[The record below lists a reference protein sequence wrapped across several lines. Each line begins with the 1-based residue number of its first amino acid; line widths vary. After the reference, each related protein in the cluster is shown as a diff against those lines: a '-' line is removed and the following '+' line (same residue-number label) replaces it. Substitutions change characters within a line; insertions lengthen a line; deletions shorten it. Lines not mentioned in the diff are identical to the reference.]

1 MSSIIN
7 SENLNLDQDQTHI
20 IISLLIKHVENYD
33 HSNSIRYNEN
43 IIQEYSK
50 LSDSLHVN
58 NQLHTLVSKNLSLNP
73 LKDLINS
80 QATQVDPNPNKKRI
94 NYKSQINVD
103 DLDQI
108 VNLSIFKNIPQTQNM
123 FNVYESKKNILL
135 KNQEEGIGNANSKN
149 QNGFR
154 HSNLNNSN
162 NFRVGNNNI
171 NKKSRNEEEDDQSSE
186 IQHNTYMNNSY
197 YPKRKNNSGSVDYE
211 NYSNS
216 IYNVNKKKNKKN
228 NWRNKK
234 NIDEEDEEEE
244 LQDDGELPGF
254 KTAINMINKKVFKNS
269 GGGGG
274 NSSSSYNNPYK
285 DRYENDNENFSSNTN
300 NISRS
305 VNYGVNNSSNVNN
318 NLTGTKKFNP
328 PYRNN
333 KNSDQNNSCNSNST
347 GNNTNFASSSSY
359 ANTKK
364 LEEEKEIMLDE
375 KLKGFD
381 RKMIEFIES
390 EILSYSP
397 DVKWEDIAG
406 LEFAKKTIKEII
418 IWPLLR
424 PDIFNGIRRPPK
436 GLLLF
441 GPPGTGKTMIAKAIA
456 SESKSKFFNISASSL
471 MSKWIGESEKLVRTL
486 FALASFHQPSVVF
499 IDEIDSILTARSENE
514 CEASR
519 RLKTEFLIQL
529 DGAGTNQDDRI
540 LIIGATNRPQEI
552 DDAFIRRMPKRLY
565 IPLPNFNSRKQLINN
580 VVNREKEKGQYL
592 LNDDDIDSVVKKTK
606 GYSGSDM
613 MGVCREAA
621 MMPIRSI
628 EDIYNIKLDSL
639 RGVNVK
645 DFIDAIFLVK
655 PSVSE
660 KTLSQY
666 VQWNVEFGSFQF
678 DEKENDS

>member
-1 MSSIIN
+1 MSSN
-7 SENLNLDQDQTHI
+7 PENLNQDNK
-20 IISLLIKHVENYD
+20 IISLLLKHIENYD
-33 HSNSIRYNEN
+33 PSNSCKDNFL
-43 IIQEYSK
+43 QEYSK
-50 LSDSLHVN
+50 LSDYLQVN
-58 NQLHTLVSKNLSLNP
+58 NQLHSLVSKNLSLNP
-73 LKDLINS
+73 LKDILSSTVNS
-80 QATQVDPNPNKKRI
+80 SNQLDSNPNKKRI
-94 NYKSQINVD
+94 KYKSQINVEE
-103 DLDQI
+103 LDQI
-108 VNLSIFKNIPQTQNM
+108 VNMSIFKNIPQTQSM

-135 KNQEEGIGNANSKN
+135 KNQEEGIQKN
-149 QNGFR
+149 PNGFKQP
-154 HSNLNNSN
+154 SVNNN
-162 NFRVGNNNI
+162 NFSKYNNF
-171 NKKSRNEEEDDQSSE
+171 NKKSKNEEEDEDTSE
-186 IQHNTYMNNSY
+186 VQHNTYMSNSY
-197 YPKRKNNSGSVDYE
+197 YLKRKNNSNNNSVDYD

-234 NIDEEDEEEE
+234 NIDEEEEDEVPPE
-244 LQDDGELPGF
+244 DGDLPGF
-254 KTAINMINKKVFKNS
+254 KTAMNLINKKVFKNP
-269 GGGGG
+269 GGG
-274 NSSSSYNNPYK
+274 NSTSNYNNPYK
-285 DRYENDNENFSSNTN
+285 DREENGNYSSNN

-305 VNYGVNNSSNVNN
+305 VNYGVNNVNHNSSNTNS
-318 NLTGTKKFNP
+318 NLTGPKKFNP

-333 KNSDQNNSCNSNST
+333 KNPEGNNNQSYRDNQNS
-347 GNNTNFASSSSY
+347 NTNFSSSSSY
-359 ANTKK
+359 ANNKK
-364 LEEEKEIMLDE
+364 IEEEKEIMLDE

-565 IPLPNFNSRKQLINN
+565 IPLPNYNSRKQLINN
-580 VVNREKEKGQYL
+580 VAV
-592 LNDDDIDSVVKKTK
+592 
-606 GYSGSDM
+606 
-613 MGVCREAA
+613 
-621 MMPIRSI
+621 
-628 EDIYNIKLDSL
+628 
-639 RGVNVK
+639 
-645 DFIDAIFLVK
+645 
-655 PSVSE
+655 
-660 KTLSQY
+660 
-666 VQWNVEFGSFQF
+666 
-678 DEKENDS
+678 

>member
-1 MSSIIN
+1 M
-7 SENLNLDQDQTHI
+7 
-20 IISLLIKHVENYD
+20 
-33 HSNSIRYNEN
+33 
-43 IIQEYSK
+43 
-50 LSDSLHVN
+50 
-58 NQLHTLVSKNLSLNP
+58 
-73 LKDLINS
+73 
-80 QATQVDPNPNKKRI
+80 
-94 NYKSQINVD
+94 
-103 DLDQI
+103 
-108 VNLSIFKNIPQTQNM
+108 
-123 FNVYESKKNILL
+123 
-135 KNQEEGIGNANSKN
+135 
-149 QNGFR
+149 
-154 HSNLNNSN
+154 
-162 NFRVGNNNI
+162 
-171 NKKSRNEEEDDQSSE
+171 
-186 IQHNTYMNNSY
+186 
-197 YPKRKNNSGSVDYE
+197 DYE

-228 NWRNKK
+228 NNWRNKK
-234 NIDEEDEEEE
+234 QEEEE
-244 LQDDGELPGF
+244 EEYDEVPKEEDVGF
-254 KTAINMINKKVFKNS
+254 KTAINLINKKVFKGP
-269 GGGGG
+269 GGPGGPG
-274 NSSSSYNNPYK
+274 GRNQNYQNPQINQNNV
-285 DRYENDNENFSSNTN
+285 DRDENE

-305 VNYGVNNSSNVNN
+305 VVYNQNTTNN
-318 NLTGTKKFNP
+318 NPKKFNP

-333 KNSDQNNSCNSNST
+333 KDNQRESNSNS
-347 GNNTNFASSSSY
+347 NSNTNFNSSNVH
-359 ANTKK
+359 ANNQRK
-364 LEEEKEIMLDE
+364 EEEKEKELDD

-381 RKMIEFIES
+381 KKMIEFVES
-390 EILSYSP
+390 EILSFSP
-397 DVKWEDIAG
+397 NVKWEDIAG
-406 LEFAKKTIKEII
+406 LEFAKKTIREII

-552 DDAFIRRMPKRLY
+552 DDAFIRRLAKRLY
-565 IPLPNFNSRKQLINN
+565 IPLPNFGSRKQLILN
-580 VVNREKEKGQYL
+580 VVNREKEKGQYSITPE
-592 LNDDDIDSVVKKTK
+592 DIDTIVTKTK

-628 EDIYNIKLDSL
+628 EDIFNIQLDNL
-639 RGVNVK
+639 RGVNVQ
-645 DFIDAIFLVK
+645 DFLEAINIAK

-660 KTLSQY
+660 KTISQY
-666 VQWNVEFGSFQF
+666 VNWNVEFGSFQF
-678 DEKENDS
+678 DEKENDN